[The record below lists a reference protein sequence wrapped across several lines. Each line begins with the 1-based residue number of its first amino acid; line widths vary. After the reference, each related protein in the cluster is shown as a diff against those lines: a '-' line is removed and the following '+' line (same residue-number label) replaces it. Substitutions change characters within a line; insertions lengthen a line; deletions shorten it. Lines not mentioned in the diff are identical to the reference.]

1 MRLELMTSPAVE
13 AYLARSRGI
22 IIPVGA
28 TEQHGPDGLIGTD
41 HLCAE
46 AIARRCGDEH
56 GVMVAPT
63 LAYGMSQFHLAFAG
77 TVSLRP
83 STLAAMVHD
92 IVASLAATGFSRLYF
107 LNGHGGNL
115 GPVRCGIQE
124 FYAARSL
131 ASAQRQGSEQG
142 QRLAPVQCRLKS
154 WWEMPA
160 ADALRKTLY
169 GANEGYHVTPSE
181 VAVTMASHPEHI
193 AAFQRDPPVTIGD
206 DLILHAGDNYYDA
219 QDYRA
224 RFPDGRVISH
234 SALAT
239 REAGETLIALAARDL
254 AEDFAA
260 FVSAE

>member
-13 AYLARSRGI
+13 AYLARNRGI

-46 AIARRCGDEH
+46 AIARRCGEEH
-56 GVMVAPT
+56 GLMVAPT

-77 TVSLRP
+77 TISLRP

-92 IVASLAATGFSRLYF
+92 IIASLAATGFTRLYF

-115 GPVRCGIQE
+115 GPLRCGIQE

-131 ASAQRQGSEQG
+131 AAPPG
-142 QRLAPVQCRLKS
+142 QAPAVSPRLAPVQCRLKS

-160 ADALRKTLY
+160 ADALRKALY
-169 GANEGYHVTPSE
+169 GAQEGYHVTPSE
-181 VAVTMASHPEHI
+181 VAVTMASHPGHI
-193 AAFQRDPPVTIGD
+193 AAFEREPPVTIGD

-219 QDYRA
+219 QDYRT

-239 REAGETLIALAARDL
+239 REAGEQLIALAARDL
-254 AEDFAA
+254 AADFAA
-260 FVSAE
+260 FVNAE

>member
-1 MRLELMTSPAVE
+1 MRLELMTSPAVDE
-13 AYLARSRGI
+13 YLARNRGI

-46 AIARRCGDEH
+46 TIARSCGAEH
-56 GVMVAPT
+56 GIIVAPT
-63 LAYGMSQFHLAFAG
+63 LAYGMSQFHLGFAG

-83 STLAAMVHD
+83 STLAALAHD
-92 IVASLAATGFSRLYF
+92 IIASLAATGFSRLYF

-115 GPVRCGIQE
+115 APLRCGIQE

-131 ASAQRQGSEQG
+131 AGSSG
-142 QRLAPVQCRLKS
+142 LAPVQCRLKS

-160 ADALRKTLY
+160 ADALRKSLY
-169 GANEGYHVTPSE
+169 GAQEGYHVTPSE
-181 VAVTMASHPEHI
+181 VAITMASHPAHI
-193 AAFQRDPPVTIGD
+193 APFERGPPTTVGD

-219 QDYRA
+219 ADYRA

-239 REAGETLIALAARDL
+239 REAGEQLIALAAKDL
-254 AEDFAA
+254 AADFAA
-260 FVSAE
+260 FNSAK

>member
-1 MRLELMTSPAVE
+1 MRLELMTSPAVD
-13 AYLARSRGI
+13 AYLEHHRGI

-46 AIARRCGDEH
+46 VIARRCGAEH
-56 GVMVAPT
+56 GWIVAPT
-63 LAYGMSQFHLAFAG
+63 IAYGMSQFHLAFAG

-83 STLAAMVHD
+83 STLAALAHD
-92 IVASLAATGFSRLYF
+92 IIASLAATGFSRLYF

-115 GPVRCGIQE
+115 APLRSGIQE

-131 ASAQRQGSEQG
+131 AGSKG
-142 QRLAPVQCRLKS
+142 LAPVQCRLRS

-160 ADALRKTLY
+160 ADALRKSLY
-169 GANEGYHVTPSE
+169 GAQEGYHVTPSE
-181 VAVTMASHPEHI
+181 VAITMASHPEHI
-193 AAFQRDPPVTIGD
+193 AAFERTPPVTIGD
-206 DLILHAGDNYYDA
+206 DIILHAGDNYYDA
-219 QDYRA
+219 GDYRT

-239 REAGETLIALAARDL
+239 REAGERLIALAASDL

-260 FVSAE
+260 FANAE